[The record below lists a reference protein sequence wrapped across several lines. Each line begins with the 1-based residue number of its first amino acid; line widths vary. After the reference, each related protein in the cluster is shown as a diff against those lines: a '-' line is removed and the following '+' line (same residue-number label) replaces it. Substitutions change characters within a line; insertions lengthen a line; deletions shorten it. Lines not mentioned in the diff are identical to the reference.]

1 MGSHEKPPEV
11 SSLIPGRTFFA
22 FKKNPLGFLDH
33 CARLGDV
40 VCYRLLGPKFYLL
53 TNPVYVRDV
62 LFNKHCDF
70 IKGRVLQK
78 SKVFMGEGL
87 ITSEEPLHARQRKLV
102 QRAFHK
108 QCLEGY
114 AKTMADM
121 TAEFIA
127 TWKQGEERDLHS
139 DMMQLTVRVVSRV
152 LFGITMDSEAQEIG
166 RHFTQLIESALFFY
180 AAPYPEQMLKLPIP
194 SLKKIRRSKD
204 HLDSVIYGF
213 IEGRR
218 RSQTNNGD
226 LLSVLITD
234 HDEESE
240 GARRDDKQLRDECM
254 SLFTAGHETTA
265 NGLAWTFLLLAQHP
279 EIEKR
284 LSEEV
289 HNVLQDRK
297 PTFDDIPRLRYAKM
311 VFAESMRVYPPAWII
326 SRQSTRDYQA
336 GRYLIPAGSYISL
349 SPWVM
354 HHQAE
359 YFPDPLRFDPE
370 RWKDDT
376 NASKMA
382 FRYIPF
388 GAGPRNCI
396 GEGFAW
402 AEAILILAS
411 VLQQWEIQLVPGFR
425 VEPDAA
431 MTLRPKPGVR
441 AIVRRRVPATR
452 SVAVKAD

>member
-1 MGSHEKPPEV
+1 MLPV
-11 SSLIPGRTFFA
+11 A
-22 FKKNPLGFLDH
+22 
-33 CARLGDV
+33 
-40 VCYRLLGPKFYLL
+40 GPKFYLL
-53 TNPVYVRDV
+53 TNPAYVRDV
-62 LFNKHCDF
+62 LFNKHADF

-87 ITSEEPLHARQRKLV
+87 ITSEEPLHTHQRRLV

-108 QCLEGY
+108 QRMESY
-114 AKTMADM
+114 AKTISDMAAD
-121 TAEFIA
+121 FVA
-127 TWKQGEERDLHS
+127 TWKQGEERDLHA

-152 LFGITMDSEAQEIG
+152 LFGITMESEALEIG

-180 AAPYPEQMLKLPIP
+180 AAPYPEQVLKLPIP
-194 SLKKIRRSKD
+194 SLKRIRRSKD

-213 IEGRR
+213 IEQRR
-218 RSQTNNGD
+218 RSGANDGD
-226 LLSVLITD
+226 LLSMLMTD

-240 GARRDDKQLRDECM
+240 GSRRDNKQLRDECM

-265 NGLAWTFLLLAQHP
+265 NAPAWTFLLLAQHP

-289 HNVLQDRK
+289 HEALQDRQ

-311 VFAESMRVYPPAWII
+311 VLAESMRVYPPAWII
-326 SRQSTRDYQA
+326 SRQSIRDYQA
-336 GRYLIPAGSYISL
+336 GPYLIPAGSYISL

-354 HHQAE
+354 HHKAE
-359 YFPDPLRFDPE
+359 YFPNPLRFDPE

-411 VLQQWEIQLVPGFR
+411 VLQQWEFKLVPGFR
-425 VEPDAA
+425 AEPDAA

-441 AIVRRRVPATR
+441 GIVRRRVPATR
-452 SVAVKAD
+452 SMTVNGD